1 MPIHA
6 PHSHLYQSVK
16 LEVAA
21 AKLSHAGRKSLY
33 APLNLVA
40 YIDMMT
46 MFVIFLLM
54 SFSATGEILFVQKN
68 IVLPDAQNW
77 TDLER
82 APVIGVSKDVV
93 TLDGSQVAT
102 ADDLLK
108 DSSTGDF
115 KIAELHDKLVTLK
128 NNYKLLHPGEDFNGI
143 AIVQSDKNVEFKALK
158 KVMYSIAVAG
168 YQNVNFAVT
177 PKAKGGGAPRSS
189 VVQRYACTAGPL
201 RGRPFFC
208 RCSLGNFVRRFIGIR
223 HPPPVKSSSTKPALC
238 SSPAQEPEG
247 VDYFDTRGMS
257 QPPPSFPDSQVH
269 IVLGDNGVATM
280 SGSNTMPSTP
290 TSR

>member
-6 PHSHLYQSVK
+6 PHAHLYQSVK

-46 MFVIFLLM
+46 MLVIFLLM

-77 TDLER
+77 SDLER
-82 APVIGVSKDVV
+82 APVVGLSRDVI

-102 ADDLLK
+102 MDDVAK
-108 DSSTGDF
+108 EDPGGDAKLTDLF
-115 KIAELHDKLVTLK
+115 DKLVTLK

-143 AIVQSDKNVEFKALK
+143 CIIQADKAVEFKALK
-158 KVMYSIAVAG
+158 RVMYSAATAG

-177 PKAKGGGAPRSS
+177 PKTKAGAP
-189 VVQRYACTAGPL
+189 AP
-201 RGRPFFC
+201 
-208 RCSLGNFVRRFIGIR
+208 
-223 HPPPVKSSSTKPALC
+223 
-238 SSPAQEPEG
+238 
-247 VDYFDTRGMS
+247 
-257 QPPPSFPDSQVH
+257 
-269 IVLGDNGVATM
+269 
-280 SGSNTMPSTP
+280 
-290 TSR
+290 